1 MRLVM
6 MNGGLGNQA
15 FQYIFMRYI
24 EEHSGEPCIID
35 DLAFCR
41 EKVSHNGYELE
52 KIFSLKPRRLSQML
66 SEDVVQEI
74 LKLKQPAPGTS
85 HPAHDIVSILRT
97 SGISLNVIQEADLY
111 EHDYHVCLPDAK
123 SYPINQFS
131 PQILRNHGNL
141 YYYGYWINAYWYE
154 AIMDVINYE
163 FTFPLPQDLK
173 NAQLLHEVLSSD
185 RSVCIHIRRGDF
197 IDCGWLLNEEFYR
210 NSVASVKKVMKP
222 VFYIFSDD
230 MPYVK
235 EHLSEYGLEASD
247 EIIFVEG
254 NTHGKNYIDMQLMAA
269 CQGMIIANS
278 SFSYLAA
285 LLNRR
290 ADRFVYN
297 PTTRDIV

>member
-35 DLAFCR
+35 DLYFCDD
-41 EKVSHNGYELE
+41 KALHNGYELE

-154 AIMDVINYE
+154 AIMDIINYE
-163 FTFPLPQDLK
+163 FTFPCRRTSKTHSCCMKFSPQTDLSASISGGVISLIAAGFLMK
-173 NAQLLHEVLSSD
+173 NFTAIPSHPS
-185 RSVCIHIRRGDF
+185 RR
-197 IDCGWLLNEEFYR
+197 L
-210 NSVASVKKVMKP
+210 
-222 VFYIFSDD
+222 
-230 MPYVK
+230 
-235 EHLSEYGLEASD
+235 
-247 EIIFVEG
+247 
-254 NTHGKNYIDMQLMAA
+254 
-269 CQGMIIANS
+269 
-278 SFSYLAA
+278 
-285 LLNRR
+285 
-290 ADRFVYN
+290 
-297 PTTRDIV
+297 